1 MTRASGTAVQRDPE
15 EASPRTGGSGG
26 GGGGRSRRSPP
37 PKSLTQTVAR
47 GHNEEARPGE
57 ACVIEK
63 RFSLKRD
70 GRLVQ

>member
-26 GGGGRSRRSPP
+26 GGWKVTSEPP